1 MKRIIVLVSNDLC
14 YDQRVAKT
22 CTWWQNQGY
31 TVTLIGFSKRKSGPV
46 SFDFVSIRFSNPFQQ
61 GVLFYAW
68 IQFRLFFY
76 LLFQR
81 TTFVWCNDLDTLW
94 PAVALKRLKKWK
106 IVYDAHECFTES
118 VGLMNHPF
126 KRNLWLRLEQ
136 FCIPRADHCFTVS
149 SGIQEFYKASY
160 SQAFELIRNL
170 PDLSVEPERMEKP
183 QFWEGRHV
191 LIYHGVFN
199 PHRGLEE
206 LIEAM
211 PSLPDSILVLIGYGE
226 QESVLKDKVSALN
239 LSERVFFTG
248 PMEYPK
254 ILGLLKHADL
264 GIALEKPVSGSFTNA
279 LPNKIFDYAR
289 MGLPFITLG
298 NPEVKRILDIY
309 PLGQIVDSLNTDALT
324 NSIVHYLKGNPAQE
338 AVYTAARD
346 SFFQEN
352 NAQLEWGTLNT
363 ILL

>member
-1 MKRIIVLVSNDLC
+1 VKRIIVLVSNDLS

-22 CTWWQNQGY
+22 CTWWHNQGY
-31 TVTLIGFSKRKSGPV
+31 SVTLIGFSKRQSSPV
-46 SFDFVSIRFSNPFQQ
+46 SFDFASIRFLNPFQQ

-94 PAVALKRLKKWK
+94 PAVALKRLKKWE

-118 VGLMNHPF
+118 VGLMNHRF

-136 FCIPRADHCFTVS
+136 FCIPRADHCYTVS
-149 SGIQEFYKASY
+149 KGIQKFYQAHY
-160 SQAFELIRNL
+160 SHPFEVIRNL
-170 PDLSVEPERMEKP
+170 PDLSVEPKSIEKP
-183 QFWEGRHV
+183 KVWEGRQI

-206 LIEAM
+206 LIQAM
-211 PSLPDSILVLIGYGE
+211 PTLSDAILILIGYGE
-226 QESVLKDKVSALN
+226 QEGVLKDKVSSLN

-264 GIALEKPVSGSFTNA
+264 GIALEKPVSISFTNA

-289 MGLPFITLG
+289 VGLPFVTLG
-298 NPEVKRILDIY
+298 NPEVKSILEKY
-309 PLGQIVDSLNTDALT
+309 PIGQIVHSLDTDKLADGIT
-324 NSIVHYLKGNPAQE
+324 RCIRQKQAQE
-338 AVYTAARD
+338 AMYAAARE
-346 SFFQEN
+346 SFFQDN
-352 NAQLEWGTLNT
+352 NAELEWSVLKA
-363 ILL
+363 ILK